1 MDSAGSQKAFPPFWD
16 KIQEVNEANFEVEVL
31 SSSLPVW
38 VAFGALWSF
47 PCRAMDSLLSDLA
60 HLCMGRARVVWADA
74 DANLGLSLWFE
85 VMNLP
90 TLLYFVEGQVHAR
103 IVGMSSKEDILLQ
116 IENIMNFKTE

>member
-1 MDSAGSQKAFPPFWD
+1 MDSAGNQQAFHPFWE

-47 PCRAMDSLLSDLA
+47 PCRAMDSLLSELTL
-60 HLCMGRARVVWADA
+60 LCTGRARVVWSDA
-74 DANLGLSLWFE
+74 DVNLGLSLWFE

-90 TLLYFVEGQVHAR
+90 TLLYFVGGQVRAR
-103 IVGMSSKEDILLQ
+103 IVGMSSKENILLQ